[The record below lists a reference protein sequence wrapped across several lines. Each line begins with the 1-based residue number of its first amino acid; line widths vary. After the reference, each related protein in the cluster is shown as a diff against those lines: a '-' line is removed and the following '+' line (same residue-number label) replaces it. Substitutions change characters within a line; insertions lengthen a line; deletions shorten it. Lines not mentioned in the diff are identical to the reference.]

1 MIDLKIELATFR
13 VKEVRQLTSETFVLR
28 TDKNHIQF
36 TPGQWLNINLRNDS
50 IKRKY
55 SIYSGKDEPHL
66 EFLIRE
72 VPEGYLTPKLKP
84 IRPGN
89 ELEIFGPKG
98 KFALTTIDHENDK
111 LLFVS
116 TGTGI
121 APFHSMIK
129 SHPTLNYKLVHGVR
143 VSREAYHRED
153 YDPQRLTVC
162 TSQEKGA
169 DFHGRVTH
177 YLENANLAGFDHIFI
192 CGNRQMIGDVTGI
205 ALSKGL
211 LPEKIH
217 TEVYF

>member
-1 MIDLKIELATFR
+1 MIDMNIELATFR
-13 VKEVRQLTSETFVLR
+13 VKEVRQLTPETFVLR
-28 TDKNHIQF
+28 TDKNHLRF
-36 TPGQWLNINLRNDS
+36 MPGQWLNINMRNDN

-84 IRPGN
+84 IRPGE
-89 ELEIFGPKG
+89 ELEIIGPKG
-98 KFALTTIDHENDK
+98 KFLLTNVNVETEK
-111 LLFVS
+111 FLFVS

-121 APFHSMIK
+121 APFHSMIR
-129 SHPTLNYKLVHGVR
+129 SYPSLNYELVHGVR
-143 VSREAYHRED
+143 HSNEAYHRGD

-169 DFHGRVTH
+169 DFHGRVTS
-177 YLENANLAGFDHIFI
+177 YLENADLACFDHIFI
-192 CGNRQMIGDVTGI
+192 CGNRQMIDEVI
-205 ALSKGL
+205 SLSFSKGL
-211 LPEKIH
+211 PPEKIH

>member
-1 MIDLKIELATFR
+1 MIEMNIDVAAFK
-13 VKEVRQLTSETFVLR
+13 VKEVHQLTSETFVLR
-28 TDKNHIQF
+28 TDKNHLQF
-36 TPGQWLNINLRNDS
+36 LPGQWLNINLRNDK

-55 SIYSGKDEPHL
+55 SIYSGKDEPYL

-84 IRPGN
+84 IKPGH

-98 KFALTTIDHENDK
+98 KFLLTEEQIEGDK
-111 LLFVS
+111 FLFIS

-129 SHPTLNYKLVHGVR
+129 SYPSLNYELVHGVR
-143 VSREAYHRED
+143 YSNEAYHRD
-153 YDPQRLTVC
+153 NYDQQRLTVC

-169 DFHGRVTH
+169 DFHGRVTR
-177 YLENANLAGFDHIFI
+177 YLENAELVAFDHIFI
-192 CGNRQMIGDVTGI
+192 CGNRQMIDEVT
-205 ALSKGL
+205 ALAHRKGL
-211 LPEKIH
+211 PPDKIH